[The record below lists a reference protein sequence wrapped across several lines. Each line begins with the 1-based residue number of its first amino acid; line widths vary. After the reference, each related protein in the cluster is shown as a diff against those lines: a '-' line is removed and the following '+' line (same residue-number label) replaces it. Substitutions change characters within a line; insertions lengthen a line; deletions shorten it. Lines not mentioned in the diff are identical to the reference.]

1 MADHG
6 SPGARGPAA
15 PGAAS
20 PPAGPV
26 PGAPG
31 SPTAPGGTV
40 AAVHR
45 HLELVAAILL
55 GVATVMTAWSAF
67 QSARWGGEMATSYS
81 AAGAARTESNRAST
95 LAGQQTI
102 IDVQLFTDWLSA
114 LDAEQGRVGPSP
126 GYVPDPATYSGFL
139 YARFREEF
147 RPAVDAWVAQDPSE
161 NPDAPPSPFAM
172 DEYVLAAT
180 QESQRLEEKADAAV
194 TLAHRANAVK
204 DDYVLATVL
213 CASVLFF
220 GGIGAKL
227 SSPRLRLTLV
237 GIGGVV
243 LLATLGVLI
252 SYPVQV

>member
-1 MADHG
+1 MTDHG
-6 SPGARGPAA
+6 SPSPRGRSTPGATNPSTGPGSPAA
-15 PGAAS
+15 PG
-20 PPAGPV
+20 GP
-26 PGAPG
+26 
-31 SPTAPGGTV
+31 V

-45 HLELVAAILL
+45 HLELVAAVLL
-55 GVATVMTAWSAF
+55 AIATVMTAWSAF
-67 QSARWGGEMATSYS
+67 QSAQWGGEMATSYS

-114 LDAEQGRVGPSP
+114 LDEEQGRVGPAP

-147 RPAVDAWVAQDPSE
+147 EPAVQAWVALDPST

-180 QESQRLEEKADAAV
+180 QESQRLEKKADAAAAR
-194 TLAHRANAVK
+194 AHHANGVK
-204 DDYVLATVL
+204 DNYVLATVL

-227 SSPRLRLTLV
+227 SSPRLRLAMV

-243 LLATLGVLI
+243 LLATLGVLV